1 MRQDLVRSKMRKKWQ
16 DECSVHGVRMY
27 VCNLQYSVSKSM
39 NVITHAQFCS
49 DPVESNHCVL
59 ESRSCVARVV
69 DRLTV
74 VAGGHHIIGDPRWDP
89 CCVPYCCFCLS
100 CFS

>member
-1 MRQDLVRSKMRKKWQ
+1 
-16 DECSVHGVRMY
+16 MY

-69 DRLTV
+69 DRLFV
-74 VAGGHHIIGDPRWDP
+74 DGGCGRTPHQYNMKCSETSI
-89 CCVPYCCFCLS
+89 LS
-100 CFS
+100 